1 MAGEQGKACPLS
13 DVTPEL
19 AIARGKASRTAILVL
34 GMHRSGTSSFARVM
48 NLLGADLP
56 NDLMLAGVGNDK
68 GHWESK
74 AIVAFN
80 ERLLA
85 TAGSRWNDWLPIDD
99 AWRQSAVYPDFF
111 VHAQELLRSEYDT
124 SPLFVLKDPRICRLA
139 PFWLEVIESLDIRP
153 AIVLPQRNPLEVSA
167 SLAARNA
174 SQAGAGLLL
183 WLRHVL
189 EAERATRG
197 RARQFFGFEQLLDDW
212 QQVASDFE
220 AVTGL
225 RMPRR
230 SVLASGEI
238 DGFLTPQAR
247 HQRAHARDVQSASMP
262 AWVRDTH
269 AIMLRWCDQGE
280 KPDDFARLDAIRTAF
295 DAAAPSFAQIVA
307 RGIDMGEGF
316 ATASTHRQELDEAH
330 GQLADKTAEAAYLA
344 TERDERGAEIAR
356 LAAELTARST
366 DAERLAVERD
376 ERGAEIARLAAEL
389 TARSTDA
396 ERLAVERDE
405 RETEIAR
412 LAAELTARS
421 TDAERL
427 AVERDERGAEI
438 ARLLAQASKNAAE
451 ALRFSGDLEQARA
464 LLSSSEREHMGRQAE
479 LESSVRQRQEEALQ
493 AWSQAAEQR
502 GRAEGLREQMGHVR
516 DQNERLIAQLLE
528 IEDRIRQSTE
538 DSTEMRRALED
549 ARNTIAQRD
558 EGLARER
565 ERAERF
571 RGESVHF
578 RQKAEGREEQ
588 VRSLLKK
595 LEASAS
601 PEERT
606 RLLGRVEEA
615 ESTAREAASQLAD
628 RDGEVARLGQEI
640 ARWAG
645 DVKQLGDEIVG
656 LQQSSA
662 AADRKAQWL
671 REVALVLHDN
681 PRKWQFF
688 SGLSREEFERQ
699 LIERNCLFDSAIYL
713 ARYPDVR
720 EAGVDPLTHFIR
732 HGIDE
737 GRSWQA

>member
-189 EAERATRG
+189 DAERATRG

-405 RETEIAR
+405 R
-412 LAAELTARS
+412 
-421 TDAERL
+421 
-427 AVERDERGAEI
+427 GAEI

-464 LLSSSEREHMGRQAE
+464 LLASSEREHMGRQAE

>member
-412 LAAELTARS
+412 L
-421 TDAERL
+421 
-427 AVERDERGAEI
+427 
-438 ARLLAQASKNAAE
+438 LAQASKNAAE